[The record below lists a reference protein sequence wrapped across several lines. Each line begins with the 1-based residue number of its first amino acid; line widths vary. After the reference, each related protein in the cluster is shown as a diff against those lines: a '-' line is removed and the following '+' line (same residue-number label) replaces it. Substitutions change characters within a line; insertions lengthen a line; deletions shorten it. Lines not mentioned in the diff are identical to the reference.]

1 MKDTAYIFKMA
12 YKNKTNVIC
21 DTLMKDTAYI
31 FKMAYKNKTNVI
43 KWLKDRQ
50 NELLR
55 APLIKSRSELDY
67 PKGFWEVAIFASK
80 SKNIDFRRIF

>member
-12 YKNKTNVIC
+12 DKNKT
-21 DTLMKDTAYI
+21 K
-31 FKMAYKNKTNVI
+31 VI

-55 APLIKSRSELDY
+55 APLPELQVSGSGDENGGRRKT
-67 PKGFWEVAIFASK
+67 PQTRPPRAST
-80 SKNIDFRRIF
+80 